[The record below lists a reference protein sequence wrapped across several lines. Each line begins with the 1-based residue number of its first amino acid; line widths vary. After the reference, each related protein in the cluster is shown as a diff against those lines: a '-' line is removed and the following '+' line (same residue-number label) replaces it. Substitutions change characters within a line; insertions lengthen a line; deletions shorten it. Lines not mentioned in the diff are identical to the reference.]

1 MDASVQAVGGLRID
15 VVAVQDQAAEAR
27 LDVGARAA
35 ETVVEIEMAEG
46 GVEIVSPEQVDD
58 AAAEPHAFRI
68 AGRSAHRALGFGEL
82 IDLLRLFCLL
92 LPGRRRLLKEQLRS
106 GFTNPEYSGYSSE
119 GLGGVRCVPG
129 SQHGAETLVTARR
142 STSS

>member
-1 MDASVQAVGGLRID
+1 MDPAVKGFLNLGID
-15 VVAVQDQAAEAR
+15 VSLADQAAKGG
-27 LDVGARAA
+27 LNMGAGAA

-82 IDLLRLFCLL
+82 IDLLRFFCLL
-92 LPGRRRLLKEQLRS
+92 LPGRRRLFRWLGFVALSESQGAREEPS
-106 GFTNPEYSGYSSE
+106 GERQPAG
-119 GLGGVRCVPG
+119 
-129 SQHGAETLVTARR
+129 
-142 STSS
+142 